1 MQTWASFFGGG
12 ESNFMPPI
20 ELRVETP
27 TGEKIA
33 KGTIKE
39 RIGDHTLAGLTVQID
54 RIRRN
59 GRGPNGN
66 REHIKAA
73 LLRIPQLSTTG
84 KWVNLANG
92 EVTFRLPRSQ
102 ERVKAKL
109 V

>member
-1 MQTWASFFGGG
+1 
-12 ESNFMPPI
+12 MPPI
-20 ELRVETP
+20 ELRVETLI
-27 TGEKIA
+27 GEKIA
-33 KGTIKE
+33 KGTIEEKT
-39 RIGDHTLAGLTVQID
+39 GDQPLEGLTVWID
-54 RIRRN
+54 RMRRN

-66 REHIKAA
+66 RQHIKAA
-73 LLRIPQLSTTG
+73 LIRIPELSTTG